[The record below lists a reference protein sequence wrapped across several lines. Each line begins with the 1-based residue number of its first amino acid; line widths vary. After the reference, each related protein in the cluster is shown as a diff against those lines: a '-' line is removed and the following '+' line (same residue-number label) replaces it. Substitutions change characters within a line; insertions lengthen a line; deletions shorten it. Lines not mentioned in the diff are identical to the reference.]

1 MKEALNDTKGN
12 LAKAQE
18 QMKRR
23 LDKARC
29 TEEWAVGDSVLLSTR
44 NL

>member
-1 MKEALNDTKGN
+1 MKEALSDAKSN

-23 LDKARC
+23 VDKARR
-29 TEEWAVGDSVLLSTR
+29 TEEWAVGDGVLLST
-44 NL
+44 